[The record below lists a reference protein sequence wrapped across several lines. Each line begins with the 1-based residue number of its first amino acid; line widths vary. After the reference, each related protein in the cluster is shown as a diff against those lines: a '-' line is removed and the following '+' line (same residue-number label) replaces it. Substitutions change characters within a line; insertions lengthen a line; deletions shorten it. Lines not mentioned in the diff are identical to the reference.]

1 MTEQLGFEVS
11 SKTDSD
17 LTLTGIKHKI
27 WIVQSFYITIGFMN
41 LWPKIENTNYC
52 TSVEYETISPKEP
65 ITDDSK
71 SFTFHFMMRH
81 ANDWTALSELAMN
94 LAVSYE
100 KHDGTQWNGVD
111 TKDTAIVVN
120 NLLSNMWQEI
130 VIRLNQ
136 VYYIWYN

>member
-1 MTEQLGFEVS
+1 M
-11 SKTDSD
+11 
-17 LTLTGIKHKI
+17 
-27 WIVQSFYITIGFMN
+27 ITIGFMN

-136 VYYIWYN
+136 VYYVWYN

>member
-1 MTEQLGFEVS
+1 MLNITQCFHTLLLAVHFLNFQRIYTYFVPFTS
-11 SKTDSD
+11 
-17 LTLTGIKHKI
+17 LT
-27 WIVQSFYITIGFMN
+27 QAF
-41 LWPKIENTNYC
+41 C
-52 TSVEYETISPKEP
+52 VEYETISPKEP

-136 VYYIWYN
+136 VYYVWYN